1 MSSSNY
7 LKMVEVPAKS
17 CDVVVKPKRR
27 KKKDVKE
34 EIIQKIND
42 EAVVNEVQVE
52 KVKKVNPI
60 SSYFKRKAKTKKAKI
75 TPVESETVSVKSSK
89 FDIVSVQVVAIF
101 VLVIGII
108 LTNIFIEDSGMN
120 NLLRSVFGVEK
131 STVSTA
137 EFSSFN
143 PSSPT
148 KTGELTYE
156 NGVMTVSGGSVY
168 SPCDGVIESVE
179 QVDGKYDV
187 TVRHSSSFTT
197 VISGLELCYGEV
209 GDTVYSSVA
218 LGFSGDSIA
227 VSMFNGSSLLTEYSV
242 TGDEIVWLA

>member
-34 EIIQKIND
+34 EVIQKIND
-42 EAVVNEVQVE
+42 EAVVNEIQVE
-52 KVKKVNPI
+52 KVKKENPI
-60 SSYFKRKAKTKKAKI
+60 SSYFKRKIKTKKAKI
-75 TPVESETVSVKSSK
+75 TPVESETVSIKSSK

-148 KTGELTYE
+148 KTG
-156 NGVMTVSGGSVY
+156 
-168 SPCDGVIESVE
+168 
-179 QVDGKYDV
+179 
-187 TVRHSSSFTT
+187 
-197 VISGLELCYGEV
+197 
-209 GDTVYSSVA
+209 
-218 LGFSGDSIA
+218 
-227 VSMFNGSSLLTEYSV
+227 
-242 TGDEIVWLA
+242 